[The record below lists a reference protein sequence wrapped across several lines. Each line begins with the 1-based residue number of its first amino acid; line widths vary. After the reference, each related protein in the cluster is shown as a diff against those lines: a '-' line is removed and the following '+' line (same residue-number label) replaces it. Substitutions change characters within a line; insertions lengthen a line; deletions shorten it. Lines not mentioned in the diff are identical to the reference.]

1 MPAHRRTAAA
11 WPDVTTVWRITT
23 ERVVSH
29 DRRLMGEEDRQT
41 MDRMTATYLQ
51 RIAYRGA
58 LAPTPATLHALHA
71 AHLLAVPF
79 ENLDIH
85 WGRPIVLDEAALFTK
100 IVAQRRGGFCY
111 ELNGLF
117 ATLLRHLGF
126 NVTLLSAG
134 VAHKEGGF
142 GPPFD
147 HLALLV
153 DVDGRWL
160 VDVGFGDS
168 FHVPLRLDDAGA
180 HVQERGVYRVT
191 HDSVEGTLLQRGAQG
206 WEAQYR
212 FTLQPRAL
220 ADFTAMCSYH
230 QTSPVSPF
238 TQGRVCSRATP
249 EGRITLR
256 DRRLIVTV
264 HGEKTER
271 MLGDEEEY
279 RAALHAHFGIERD
292 RRG

>member
-1 MPAHRRTAAA
+1 MAM
-11 WPDVTTVWRITT
+11 D
-23 ERVVSH
+23 
-29 DRRLMGEEDRQT
+29 T
-41 MDRMTATYLQ
+41 MTRAYVQ
-51 RIAYRGA
+51 RIAYHDA
-58 LAPTPATLHALHA
+58 LTPTVATLHGLHA

-85 WGRPIVLDEAALFTK
+85 WGRRIVLSEAALFAK
-100 IVAQRRGGFCY
+100 IVVQRRGGFCY

-117 ATLLRHLGF
+117 ATLLRRAGF
-126 NVTLLSAG
+126 SVTLLSAG
-134 VAHKEGGF
+134 VARQEGGF

-153 DVDGRWL
+153 ESEGRWL

-168 FHVPLRLDDAGA
+168 FHIPLRLDDAGEQA
-180 HVQERGVYRVT
+180 QERGVYRVE
-191 HDSVEGTLLQRGAQG
+191 HDGVEGTLLRRGQDG

-230 QTSPVSPF
+230 QTSPQSPF
-238 TQGRVCSRATP
+238 TRGQVCSRATP

-256 DRRLIVTV
+256 DRQLIVTA

-271 MLGDEEEY
+271 VLDDEEEY
-279 RAALHAHFGIERD
+279 RAALRTHFGIDRD
-292 RRG
+292 RPA